1 MNTFTLRLF
10 GGCAAAVLSI
20 GLCGAAFAQAA
31 PAPAGDTAPKAA
43 RAGRGQRDRGMFKQ
57 LNLTSDQKAKLKT
70 LRDSL
75 KPRREAV
82 MSNASLSEADKKAQL
97 KALRTELREKTLQV
111 LTPEQREKLKAQ
123 RAEMKS
129 KREAK

>member
-1 MNTFTLRLF
+1 MNTFTQRLF
-10 GGCAAAVLSI
+10 TGAATAVLSV
-20 GLCGAAFAQAA
+20 GLCGTAFAQSA
-31 PAPAGDTAPKAA
+31 PAPAADPAPRSA
-43 RAGRGQRDRGMFKQ
+43 RAGRGHHDRGMYKQ
-57 LNLTSDQKAKLKT
+57 LNLTDDQKAQLKA

-75 KPRREAV
+75 KPRRDAV
-82 MSNASLSEADKKAQL
+82 TNNANLSDAEKKDQL
-97 KALRTELREKTLQV
+97 KALRTEFREKSLQV